1 MMKTAGGLSVRWT
14 MANSIWWSGQNGMG
28 GRGLLP
34 RIAPMTGKSEH
45 IVHYT
50 AEQLKAKRQR
60 GEGQTDWH
68 MSQDEAMQRRHADPE
83 APLPSP
89 GWEDTMT
96 VEIPEP
102 KEQITLRLDKDVLA
116 WFRTK
121 GKGYQT
127 LSNAVLRSYYEHERL
142 HTDRHEPQ

>member
-1 MMKTAGGLSVRWT
+1 
-14 MANSIWWSGQNGMG
+14 
-28 GRGLLP
+28 
-34 RIAPMTGKSEH
+34 MTGKSEH
-45 IVHYT
+45 TVHYT

-68 MSQDEAMQRRHADPE
+68 MSQDEAMQRRPADPE

-96 VEIPEP
+96 VELPEP

-116 WFRTK
+116 WFRTR

-127 LSNAVLRSYYEHERL
+127 LINAVLRSYYEHERL
-142 HTDRHEPQ
+142 HHRPA